1 MFSISLFR
9 LSSVVR
15 PRKRMVWRPW
25 NTTSAYC
32 FRECP
37 RIPREK
43 LSPLIVT
50 WMTLTST
57 SIMETSASSV
67 NKIWSKS
74 QSFTLLMFCLNC
86 LHCFRDIPKL
96 MLNQSFCL
104 SFSECLDLRI
114 WRRWNCL
121 EWAAASRNI
130 QMLNPKASRP
140 ISTWMKAGCSFLT
153 GLVPDL

>member
-74 QSFTLLMFCLNC
+74 VLFTMLMFCFNC

-96 MLNQSFCL
+96 MLNQSFVFL
-104 SFSECLDLRI
+104 SQSFWISESDDGETVWSGRQLPETFRC
-114 WRRWNCL
+114 W
-121 EWAAASRNI
+121 I
-130 QMLNPKASRP
+130 QRHQGPFQHGWKRGAHSWP
-140 ISTWMKAGCSFLT
+140 G
-153 GLVPDL
+153 